1 MFNGDIRKS
10 NVERVMVLAS
20 QLTIMEMKA
29 VIAQLTHLHDSI
41 IIANDPRWK
50 KPEDPHWERGL

>member
-10 NVERVMVLAS
+10 NVERVMVMAS
-20 QLTIMEMKA
+20 QLTIAEMKA

-41 IIANDPRWK
+41 VIANDPRWQ
-50 KPEDPHWERGL
+50 KPDPHWERGL